1 MTRRTTRNAI
11 YQISSSCLVWI
22 QLCLVMAALLATVT
36 SLSNPHSN
44 PNRSVKRIALLTSG
58 GDCPSL
64 NACIRAIVQS
74 ANNQDIEVIGLPIG
88 LPGLLIDPKEEEM
101 RMREWEME
109 MERQRQEQI
118 QQEEISRART
128 YASTNASVGVG
139 VGVGV
144 RPPRNGP
151 RPMGSGDMN
160 DGWQSRPQG
169 QGVMYNG
176 NTNNSNGVN
185 SINGNRNRM
194 HMNDNYRQVQ
204 RDVNSNDTSISSR
217 SASARYNQQRQQQQ
231 QQQQQRVRVENNING
246 RRTNNAAAA
255 NGFNGRT
262 EVPAAYDTPTNMIN
276 TNGDSTMPLP
286 QYKAFKLDDTYTS
299 TDMLTKGGSRLGGY
313 AKGDFALF
321 DTLSLPE
328 KAVRISEAL
337 KNLEIDG
344 VIATGGDSSLD
355 RISTLLE
362 HMKYIVDAQTG
373 LRIQP
378 LPFVGIPKTIDND
391 IPSTIYSL
399 GFQSAVT
406 SAASAIVDARTT
418 AESHRRVMVVEC
430 MGREAGFLAL
440 HAGLA
445 GGADAILLP
454 EFGMDE
460 HVLLSH
466 ISKVHREKKCAVI
479 CVSEA
484 TKLPGKYSNYRK
496 VATHRTP
503 DGSTRFG
510 GSGEAIAKF
519 IADSLKLDAR
529 HIVLGHLQRGAAPN
543 AFDRTLSTVLGT
555 HAVKVLC
562 EKGDLRQRREKYQR
576 RQLHKQMM
584 YNEGRYEY
592 EEDVYEEEDEVNG
605 QVLDKAMR
613 KEEDEGGVFVTWDG
627 RNVQRIPLKDISGV
641 DGKTVTADYPELVA
655 AQALGI
661 YCGNTIVQ

>member
-1 MTRRTTRNAI
+1 MTRPARNSI
-11 YQISSSCLVWI
+11 YQISSFCLIWI
-22 QLCLVMAALLATVT
+22 QLFLVMAALTRVT
-36 SLSNPHSN
+36 PLSNPN

-64 NACIRAIVQS
+64 NACIRAIVHS

-88 LPGLLIDPKEEEM
+88 LPGLLLDPKEEEE
-101 RMREWEME
+101 REREY
-109 MERQRQEQI
+109 QRQMQEQA
-118 QQEEISRART
+118 QQEAASRARA
-128 YASTNASVGVG
+128 YASTNANGGVG
-139 VGVGV
+139 MGVGMGV
-144 RPPRNGP
+144 RPARPARPYRDGSGSGYGMNTRNYNNGGASSDWNTMGDTTP
-151 RPMGSGDMN
+151 IRMGIGGSNPQNRNRPMGSGDIN
-160 DGWQSRPQG
+160 DGWQRPQG
-169 QGVMYNG
+169 AMYNG
-176 NTNNSNGVN
+176 NSNSNGAGMNVN
-185 SINGNRNRM
+185 GRRNGNR
-194 HMNDNYRQVQ
+194 MNDNYRQVQ
-204 RDVNSNDTSISSR
+204 RDVNGDSFSSR
-217 SASARYNQQRQQQQ
+217 SATARYNQQRQQQHP
-231 QQQQQRVRVENNING
+231 QQRVNG
-246 RRTNNAAAA
+246 QRTNNAAAV
-255 NGFNGRT
+255 NGFNGRK
-262 EVPAAYDTPTNMIN
+262 EVSSAFDTPTNTN
-276 TNGDSTMPLP
+276 TNMPLP

-299 TDMLTKGGSRLGGY
+299 TEMLTKGGSRLGGF
-313 AKGDFALF
+313 AKGNFKLF

-373 LRIQP
+373 QRIQP

-399 GFQSAVT
+399 GFQSAVST
-406 SAASAIVDARTT
+406 AASAIIDARNT

-445 GGADAILLP
+445 GGADTILLP

-466 ISKVHREKKCAVI
+466 ISKIYREKKCAVI

-484 TKLPGKYSNYRK
+484 TKLPRTNNRK

-503 DGSTRFG
+503 DGSTRLG

-562 EKGDLRQRREKYQR
+562 EKGALRQRREKYQR

-584 YNEGRYEY
+584 YNEGHY
-592 EEDVYEEEDEVNG
+592 EEDEYGISNDDDDDEEEVNG
-605 QVLDKAMR
+605 KELDKAMR
-613 KEEDEGGVFVTWDG
+613 REEEEGGVFVTWDA
-627 RNVQRIPLKDISGV
+627 RNVQRVPLKEISV
-641 DGKTVTADYPELVA
+641 V
-655 AQALGI
+655 
-661 YCGNTIVQ
+661 